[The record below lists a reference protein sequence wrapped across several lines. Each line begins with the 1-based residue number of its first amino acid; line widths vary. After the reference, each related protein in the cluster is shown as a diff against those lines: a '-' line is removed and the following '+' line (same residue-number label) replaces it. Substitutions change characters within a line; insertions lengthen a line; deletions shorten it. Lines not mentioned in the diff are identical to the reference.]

1 MLPGNKL
8 HAFCTNAI
16 MKKLIFLLALYI
28 SPFLSF
34 AQTWETLKIDS
45 AVSVKLPKGFTKTES
60 DKKYSLVAISP
71 FGTILIFKS
80 PDIPQVTPDI
90 EKERHLNKY
99 YDDYIKNVKSSS
111 ADAIIKDEK
120 DALLGELKVK
130 DFTLQIDSG
139 SGVLFRDFRI
149 LHANSATYTFE
160 FLYQDIHKEYALPEC
175 EKFFNSIEVN
185 ENLSKSDQYTSESL
199 NSDSRDNSKYMIWG
213 IVGVLLIA
221 GMIILL
227 VLRKKRS
234 AA

>member
-1 MLPGNKL
+1 
-8 HAFCTNAI
+8 
-16 MKKLIFLLALYI
+16 MKKLIFLLTIYLT
-28 SPFLSF
+28 PFLSF

-45 AVSVKLPKGFTKTES
+45 AVSVKLPKGFTKTET

-80 PDIPQVTPDI
+80 PDKSQVTPDI
-90 EKERHLNKY
+90 EKERHLQQY
-99 YDDYIKNVKSSS
+99 YDDYIKNVKRSS

-120 DALLGELKVK
+120 DSFLGELKVK

-160 FLYQDIHKEYALPEC
+160 FLYQDIHKEYALPER

-185 ENLSKSDQYTSESL
+185 EKLNRSDQFTSESL
-199 NSDSRDNSKYMIWG
+199 NTDTPDNSKYLIWG
-213 IVGVLLIA
+213 IIVVVLA
-221 GMIILL
+221 GGMIIIM
-227 VLRKKRS
+227 VLRKKNQRRNS
-234 AA
+234 